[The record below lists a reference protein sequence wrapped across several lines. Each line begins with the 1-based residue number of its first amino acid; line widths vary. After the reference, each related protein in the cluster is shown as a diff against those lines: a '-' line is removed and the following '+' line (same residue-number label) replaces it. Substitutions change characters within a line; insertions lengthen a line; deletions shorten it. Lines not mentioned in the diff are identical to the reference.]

1 MKKLLL
7 MVCIILFCEASKAQ
21 SYDVLSYNL
30 NNTPVNGVNIKTNL
44 PFTNGTQMVSLKVE
58 GYTYGSGAIIDL
70 NISWYIYGGT
80 FRNPTISSAGSYTPE
95 VFLTNNNGMVN
106 VFINEKDY
114 YTRFRITAFAKGMG
128 ELSTWF
134 QGWTIV
140 DEAMQGTQSVNLA
153 YKNNFKGTV
162 ANQGDLFSS
171 GNMGIGTTDTKGYKL
186 AVNGKIRAQE
196 IKVEAANWPD
206 YVFAKDYKLP
216 SLKETEEHIKQKG
229 HLPGIPSAKEVQSN
243 GVDLGEINAKL
254 LKKIEELTLHLIEKD
269 KEITTLKKLSERVE
283 MLELQMKNSNK
294 NEE

>member
-1 MKKLLL
+1 MKKIYVLICFMLSFA
-7 MVCIILFCEASKAQ
+7 VSKAQ

-58 GYTYGSGAIIDL
+58 GYTYGAGAIIDL

-140 DEAMQGTQSVNLA
+140 DEAMQGTQSVNLT

-162 ANQGDLFSS
+162 TNQGDLFSS

-216 SLKETEEHIKQKG
+216 SLQQTEKHIQEKG
-229 HLPGIPSAKEVQSN
+229 HLPGIPSAEEVEAN
-243 GVDLGEINAKL
+243 GVDLGEMNAKL
-254 LKKIEELTLHLIEKD
+254 LKKIEELTLHLIEIEKQNKKQQ
-269 KEITTLKKLSERVE
+269 KEIENLKSKL
-283 MLELQMKNSNK
+283 K
-294 NEE
+294 